1 MDKKVLVIKGES
13 RYNVLRVAAD
23 EIAKGFVQKGYQV
36 EKVDLLADDEKQIL
50 NKIFNES
57 YSFIFSCQALYF
69 KEFFEDGTPYI
80 EKVKSPYI
88 GWIFDDM
95 LYHLPRVQNQVY
107 DHTYL
112 LFTDEEMQ
120 DISYS
125 MFPQTKNL
133 AGLLHGG
140 FIGKEGKVEKDI
152 DVLFP
157 GSIGNKPVLESFI
170 EEPLPIERLLIE
182 ETIKQL
188 HETPA
193 LSVRRALEVV
203 LNRLGEELSGDLLEE
218 LLGVTY
224 YVDAYIRYECRY
236 QIMEELLK
244 NNIKLCVVGN
254 GNNELFERYKENI
267 TVTGGL
273 DIEDVI
279 QLMQRSKIVM
289 NPLPVVFYKGAHER
303 IFTAMLN
310 RAICFTPYSEFLDEM
325 MGDKLQFI
333 DMHNLQSMA
342 DRVKEMINRYE
353 TDDVQKML
361 DTNYEYA
368 MQNHTW
374 AIRGQEIVDFYES
387 IYGACNP

>member
-1 MDKKVLVIKGES
+1 MEKKVLVIKGES
-13 RYNVLRVAAD
+13 QYNVLRTAAD
-23 EIAKGFVQKGYQV
+23 EIAKGFVQRGYQV
-36 EKVDLLADDEKQIL
+36 EVMDMLMDDNRQIVYR
-50 NKIFNES
+50 IINES
-57 YSFIFSCQALYF
+57 YSFIFSCQGLYF

-80 EKVKSPYI
+80 ERVKSPYI

-95 LYHLPRVQNQVY
+95 LYHLPRVMNQVY
-107 DHTYL
+107 DHTFL

-125 MFPQTKNL
+125 MFPQVKNL
-133 AGLLHGG
+133 ASLLHGG
-140 FIGKEGKVEKDI
+140 FVGKGEDVEKDI

-157 GSIGNKPVLESFI
+157 SSIGEKPVLESFI
-170 EEPLPIERLLIE
+170 KDPLPIERLLIE

-188 HETPA
+188 HETPT
-193 LSVRRALEVV
+193 LSVRKALEVV
-203 LNRLGEELSGDLLEE
+203 LNRLGEELSGDFLKE

-244 NNIKLCVVGN
+244 NDIQLYVVGN
-254 GNNELFERYKENI
+254 GNSDLFERYKDNI

-273 DIEDVI
+273 DIDEVARLI
-279 QLMQRSKIVM
+279 QRSKIVI

-310 RAICFTPYSEFLDEM
+310 RAICFTPYSEFLDDM

-333 DMHNLQSMA
+333 DMHNLPSMV
-342 DRVKEMINRYE
+342 DGIKDILNRYE
-353 TDDVQKML
+353 MDDVQKML
-361 DTNYEYA
+361 DYSWEYA
-368 MQNHTW
+368 MTNHTW
-374 AIRGQEIVDFYES
+374 EIRGQEIVDFFES
-387 IYGACNP
+387 IYGV